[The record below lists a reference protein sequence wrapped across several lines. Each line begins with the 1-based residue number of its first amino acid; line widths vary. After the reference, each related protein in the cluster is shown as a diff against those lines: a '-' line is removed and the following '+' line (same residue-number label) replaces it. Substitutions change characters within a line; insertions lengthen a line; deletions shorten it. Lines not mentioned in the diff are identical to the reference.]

1 MGCCVGSQKVEIN
14 ERNYSPGS
22 SSKELSESPQ
32 EQITE
37 EHSNNKDVDSG
48 YGKTKVAYMILCKK
62 NTHTSNAFDL
72 DLSIFL
78 YSISLI
84 SMYVLKLIFNYFK
97 RLR

>member
-62 NTHTSNAFDL
+62 NTHIKCIRLGFIHILVFNKFDINVCSKTYIQL
-72 DLSIFL
+72 F
-78 YSISLI
+78 
-84 SMYVLKLIFNYFK
+84 
-97 RLR
+97 